1 MMQKTKDALKSQI
14 HDKYIKMSGLLN
26 ERSKRIWAASEAE
39 ALPYGGI
46 TLVSAATN
54 LSRERIHA
62 GIKEIKEGRHTQ
74 NTERIRMFGGGRKTL
89 TYHDD
94 TLKTDLQAIIE
105 PSERGDPEQSL
116 RWSSKSAY
124 QLTDALKKKGHTISP
139 SSVHTL
145 LRQEGYSLQSNRKRM
160 EGNAN
165 HPDRDAQFNYINES
179 VKVQQAKGEPCVSID
194 TKKKD
199 NVGNYKNNG
208 QEWSKKG
215 EPVDVNM
222 HDFTDKKTGKAI
234 PRGIYDLITGKGWVT
249 VGIDHD
255 TAAFAVASIKK
266 WWKRM
271 GKKRYPNA
279 TELLITADGG
289 GSNNHRSRLF
299 KAELQKFANALK
311 LAIKVRHFPP
321 GTSKWNKIEH
331 RLFSMISKNWRG
343 KPLVSLAT
351 IVNLIAATTTTTG
364 LTVTAVI
371 DDGEY
376 PIGLKVSDE
385 EFAALNLMRDDF
397 HGEWNYT
404 IYPRDG

>member
-1 MMQKTKDALKSQI
+1 
-14 HDKYIKMSGLLN
+14 
-26 ERSKRIWAASEAE
+26 
-39 ALPYGGI
+39 
-46 TLVSAATN
+46 V
-54 LSRERIHA
+54 A
-62 GIKEIKEGRHTQ
+62 G
-74 NTERIRMFGGGRKTL
+74 
-89 TYHDD
+89 
-94 TLKTDLQAIIE
+94 
-105 PSERGDPEQSL
+105 
-116 RWSSKSAY
+116 
-124 QLTDALKKKGHTISP
+124 
-139 SSVHTL
+139 
-145 LRQEGYSLQSNRKRM
+145 
-160 EGNAN
+160 
-165 HPDRDAQFNYINES
+165 
-179 VKVQQAKGEPCVSID
+179 PCVSID

-364 LTVTAVI
+364 FTVTAVI